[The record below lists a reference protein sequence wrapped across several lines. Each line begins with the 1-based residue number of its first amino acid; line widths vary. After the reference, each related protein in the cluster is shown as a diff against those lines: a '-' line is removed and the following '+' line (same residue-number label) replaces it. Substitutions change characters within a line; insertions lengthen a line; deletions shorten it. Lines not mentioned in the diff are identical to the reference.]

1 MAKGRQPNEMTRV
14 LEAESSTIIIYYHPI
29 SRVLFCSISDAD
41 DNTEII
47 KEIMHKIGRRFWKK
61 HQSDVK
67 IFRSTTEK
75 NKFLTFNIDI
85 ENITVFGKVAEVFP
99 KLLVVRS
106 VLEKILSMGIIK
118 DFDFHVAVK
127 CDGKNSPLKISKMVN
142 TSRNKINEVLKNLEL
157 LDIISIKQVNT

>member
-1 MAKGRQPNEMTRV
+1 M
-14 LEAESSTIIIYYHPI
+14 
-29 SRVLFCSISDAD
+29 FCSISDAD

-118 DFDFHVAVK
+118 RGARS
-127 CDGKNSPLKISKMVN
+127 GRPL
-142 TSRNKINEVLKNLEL
+142 LL
-157 LDIISIKQVNT
+157 LDGFRVD